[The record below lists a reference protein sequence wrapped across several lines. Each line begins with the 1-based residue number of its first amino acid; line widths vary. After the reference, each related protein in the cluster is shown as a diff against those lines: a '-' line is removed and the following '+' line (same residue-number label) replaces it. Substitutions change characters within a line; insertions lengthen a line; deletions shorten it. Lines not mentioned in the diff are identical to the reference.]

1 MTAHDLYEIVVG
13 EIGRAQHEFLYE
25 LKAWQLQA
33 VIRGYYRRSRDMW
46 SAMRWQTYNLMCVS
60 MADLKKAGIYKP
72 TDLIKFPWDKDDTQM
87 GNLPT
92 KSEIEEM
99 QREMREMNATIA
111 ASKEPGKAS
120 KLQQPDK

>member
-13 EIGRAQHEFLYE
+13 EIGRASSEFLYE

-33 VIRGYYRRSRDMW
+33 VIKGYYRRSRDMW
-46 SAMRWQTYNLMCVS
+46 SAVRWQTYNLMCVS
-60 MADLKKAGIYKP
+60 MADLKKAGIYRP

-92 KSEIEEM
+92 KSEMEEM

-120 KLQQPDK
+120 QLQQPDK

>member
-1 MTAHDLYEIVVG
+1 MSAHDLYEIVVG

-72 TDLIKFPWDKDDTQM
+72 TDLIKFPWDKDEAAV
-87 GNLPT
+87 GNLPS
-92 KSEIEEM
+92 KAEIEEM
-99 QREMREMNATIA
+99 QREMQAMNQTRAQDMDWTRE
-111 ASKEPGKAS
+111 GKGTG
-120 KLQQPDK
+120 